1 MADKKRGLGRGI
13 DALFSEMPEL
23 TEEKTDQDESVVLVN
38 LNEIRENPYQPRKE
52 FDREALEGLAQSIQE
67 NGVLQPI
74 ILRQSSAKGYEIVA
88 GERRVRASRLAG
100 LETIPAIIRE
110 LDEDQM
116 LELAILE
123 NLQRE
128 DLTILEEAEAY
139 KSMMDKL
146 DLTQAEVAKR
156 LGKSRPHVTNT
167 IRLLKLP
174 TEVKKMIQ
182 AGQLSSG
189 QSRTL
194 LGLTNK
200 EQILPLAKEV
210 VTKQM
215 TVREIEK
222 KVSELNHQKTEE
234 TDPKTPT
241 ASRKPVYIRDTEN
254 VLMSKLKTG
263 VSISQQKGGQ
273 GKIEIK
279 YSSLDDL
286 TRILDVLEITVD

>member
-23 TEEKTDQDESVVLVN
+23 TEETTDQDESVVLVN

-74 ILRQSSAKGYEIVA
+74 ILRKSSAKGYEIVA

-100 LETIPAIIRE
+100 LETIPAIIRD

-128 DLTILEEAEAY
+128 DLTILEEADAY

-174 TEVKKMIQ
+174 IEVKKMIQ

-234 TDPKTPT
+234 TDPKTAK

-263 VSISQQKGGQ
+263 VSISQQKSGQ